1 MYIDTYSLLLF
12 WPIEALCT
20 LYTSLTESSLIFLL
34 VPTFFCSYCPALEH
48 LRKKIEISTEKI
60 RLAKVKEEQAKKV
73 GYLYLGFDI
82 NDFNYLY
89 YLMQLT

>member
-1 MYIDTYSLLLF
+1 MEAFFFDEL
-12 WPIEALCT
+12 PMEALCT
-20 LYTSLTESSLIFLL
+20 LYTCNFSNREQSHLLTCSYF
-34 VPTFFCSYCPALEH
+34 FFCSYCPALEH

-82 NDFNYLY
+82 NDFNYLC